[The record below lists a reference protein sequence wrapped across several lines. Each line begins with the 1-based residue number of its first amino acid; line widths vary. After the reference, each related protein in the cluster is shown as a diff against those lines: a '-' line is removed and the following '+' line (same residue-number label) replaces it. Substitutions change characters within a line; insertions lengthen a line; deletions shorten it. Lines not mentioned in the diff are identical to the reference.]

1 MKLALAALL
10 LLSSVAPAA
19 QAYESQAGYAR
30 DQKCYK
36 RVYKETYVPGTMKNP
51 GYVKTEKKRVRVP
64 CEKTGEVYYIPAEP
78 VYHHN
83 HQHRTRRPAQ
93 ETRGHVDDNSCIEG
107 SILGG
112 IAGGGIGAAASRK
125 EGRLWAIPLGIVGGA
140 LVGCQV
146 DGG

>member
-1 MKLALAALL
+1 MKLALSALL
-10 LLSSVAPAA
+10 LLGSVAPAA
-19 QAYESQAGYAR
+19 QAYEYQGGYAHE
-30 DQKCYK
+30 QKCYK
-36 RVYKETYVPGTMKNP
+36 KVYRETYVPGTMKNP

-64 CEKTGEVYYIPAEP
+64 CKNKSEVYYIPAEP
-78 VYHHN
+78 TYHH
-83 HQHRTRRPAQ
+83 QTHRTYRPAP
-93 ETRGHVDDNSCIEG
+93 EPRGHVDDNSCIEG

-140 LVGCQV
+140 LVGCQI

>member
-1 MKLALAALL
+1 MKLALTALL
-10 LLSSVAPAA
+10 LLGSVAPAA
-19 QAYESQAGYAR
+19 QAYESQAGFAR
-30 DQKCYK
+30 EQKCYK

-78 VYHHN
+78 TYYHN

-93 ETRGHVDDNSCIEG
+93 ESRGHVDDNSCIEG

-112 IAGGGIGAAASRK
+112 LAGGGIGAAASRE

-140 LVGCQV
+140 LVGCQI

>member
-1 MKLALAALL
+1 MKLALTALL
-10 LLSSVAPAA
+10 LLGSVAPAA

-30 DQKCYK
+30 DQKCFK
-36 RVYKETYVPGTMKNP
+36 KVYRETYVPGTMRNP

-64 CEKTGEVYYIPAEP
+64 CKNKSEVYYIPAEP
-78 VYHHN
+78 RSNYRAPQM
-83 HQHRTRRPAQ
+83 QHRT
-93 ETRGHVDDNSCIEG
+93 DDNSCIEG